1 MPPRDIPVIDGFSDL
16 RSIGRGGFSVVYSA
30 TQAGIERRV
39 AIKVLDL
46 GDADHHRFEREC
58 RTLGSL
64 SGVRG
69 IVPVL
74 QAAYTSTG
82 QPCIVMQLMDGGSLA
97 NQLHD
102 TGPLSVD
109 EALAN
114 GVVVA
119 DALQRAHT
127 AKVFH
132 RDIKPENVLFH
143 DGEAAVADF
152 GIALVEDL
160 ESRSQTIESISPP
173 HAPPERFLD
182 NSSDPVLGDVYSL
195 GSTLYAALAGRP
207 PFGTA
212 AEGGMAGLID
222 RVTRQPLPPIER
234 GDVSP
239 ELGRVLDVAT
249 AKDPAQRYR
258 SMSDFALA
266 LRAAAAAAGTAAGG
280 ATVLRPPRD
289 ATVLRPARPPEP
301 IIPPTPSISTI
312 PPFVTAGA
320 GAPQP
325 AGHPMGTTGPQ
336 WQTQPPP
343 PPQRA
348 SRGLIA
354 LWVTAA
360 VLGVVSLAGVAF
372 ILGRDTDKVEAADP
386 TTTTTTVATTTTT
399 TTQPAPVVLPA
410 EPAPTDAPPMTR
422 PPRPTTTTTT
432 TQPPYV
438 PVAEAAAAID
448 RFMVANSTFDVE
460 GLVGA
465 WADPAP
471 KYYSYENATADFI
484 REKVEAMFPKYSL
497 IDFSRQSDPTVQRSG
512 DGWEVTFK
520 YRAEMVPFEGERK
533 CVVNEAAYGYT
544 DGWLIRSAAERELG
558 KC

>member
-1 MPPRDIPVIDGFSDL
+1 MAPREVPVIDGFSDL
-16 RSIGRGGFSVVYSA
+16 RSIGRGGFSIVYSA

-46 GDADHHRFEREC
+46 GDTDHHRFEREC

-102 TGPLSVD
+102 TGPLSVAD
-109 EALAN
+109 VVTN
-114 GVVVA
+114 GVVIA
-119 DALQRAHT
+119 DALQRAHMT
-127 AKVFH
+127 KVFH

-182 NSSDPVLGDVYSL
+182 STSDPVLGDVYSL

-222 RVTRQPLPPIER
+222 RVTRQPLPAIER
-234 GDVSP
+234 SDVSP
-239 ELGRVLDVAT
+239 ALGRVLNIAT
-249 AKDPAQRYR
+249 AKDPTQRYP
-258 SMSDFALA
+258 SMADFAAA
-266 LRAAAAAAGTAAGG
+266 LRAAGTSADDDGS
-280 ATVLRPPRD
+280 TVLRRPRD
-289 ATVLRPARPPEP
+289 STVLRTPQPA
-301 IIPPTPSISTI
+301 IPPTPSISTI
-312 PPFVTAGA
+312 PPFVTADA

-325 AGHPMGTTGPQ
+325 IGQSSGGTGPH

-343 PPQRA
+343 PPQRT

-360 VLGVVSLAGVAF
+360 VLGVASLAGVAF
-372 ILGRDTDKVEAADP
+372 LLGRDADKVETAEP
-386 TTTTTTVATTTTT
+386 TTTSSTTTTT
-399 TTQPAPVVLPA
+399 TTTTSQPAPVVLPA
-410 EPAPTDAPPMTR
+410 ESTTTEAAPAVPP
-422 PPRPTTTTTT
+422 PPRTRPTTTTTT
-432 TQPPYV
+432 TQPPYI
-438 PVAEAAAAID
+438 PVAEAATAID
-448 RFMVANSTFDVE
+448 RFLAANTTFDVE
-460 GLVGA
+460 GLVA
-465 WADPAP
+465 SWTYPAP
-471 KYYSYENATADFI
+471 KYYRHENATEDFV
-484 REKVEAMFPKYSL
+484 RQKATEMFARYSF
-497 IDFSRQSDPTVQRSG
+497 IDFRRVSEPTVRRSG
-512 DGWEVTFK
+512 DGWEATFD
-520 YRAEMVPFEGERK
+520 YRAEMVPLEGEPK
-533 CVVNEAAYGYT
+533 CVINQLTLGFT
-544 DGWLIRSAAERELG
+544 GDWLIRTAAERDG
-558 KC
+558 TTC